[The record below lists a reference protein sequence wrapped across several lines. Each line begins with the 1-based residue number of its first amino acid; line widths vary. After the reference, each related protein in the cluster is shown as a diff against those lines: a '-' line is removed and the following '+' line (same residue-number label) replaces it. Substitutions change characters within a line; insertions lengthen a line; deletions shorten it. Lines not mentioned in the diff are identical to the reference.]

1 MLVINFSKRVKP
13 IWKKKNCINN
23 KRKLR
28 LSYDM
33 SQIGQI
39 WLTNIARQRAF
50 LPKTQ
55 SGGVTLHKVTQQ
67 MNYITKTESLKNITN
82 DLGIAYLLTSGINMC
97 NACLSHIFW
106 IWMKGIEE
114 EKQYDFD
121 WNGDCCWTPWPPL
134 HKSITLSIDQ
144 VLLGRLHI
152 ALQEEYYNSQSRNMK
167 AIALIFEDKNISC
180 RRVIVRELH

>member
-39 WLTNIARQRAF
+39 RLTNIARQRAF

-97 NACLSHIFW
+97 SACLSHIFW

-121 WNGDCCWTPWPPL
+121 WNGDCVVEPL
-134 HKSITLSIDQ
+134 TTTTLEYHPFNCPSP
-144 VLLGRLHI
+144 LGPASH
-152 ALQEEYYNSQSRNMK
+152 
-167 AIALIFEDKNISC
+167 C
-180 RRVIVRELH
+180 RSVTIHRAEI

>member
-97 NACLSHIFW
+97 SACLSHIFS

-114 EKQYDFD
+114 ENNMILTEMVTVVEPLTTTTLEYHYL
-121 WNGDCCWTPWPPL
+121 NWPSPRGPAS
-134 HKSITLSIDQ
+134 HCKSVTIHRAEI
-144 VLLGRLHI
+144 
-152 ALQEEYYNSQSRNMK
+152 
-167 AIALIFEDKNISC
+167 
-180 RRVIVRELH
+180 

>member
-97 NACLSHIFW
+97 SACLSHIFSIW
-106 IWMKGIEE
+106 IKGIEE

-121 WNGDCCWTPWPPL
+121 WNGDCCWTPDHHYTRVSL
-134 HKSITLSIDQ
+134 SQLTKSSWAGFT
-144 VLLGRLHI
+144 
-152 ALQEEYYNSQSRNMK
+152 LQECYNSQSGNIK
-167 AIALIFEDKNISC
+167 AMALIFEDKKTSC